1 MRGVLKGIEYVQKT
15 IVYLLAILIA
25 LLAIIVFY
33 EVVSRYGFRSPTI
46 WTNEI
51 SSYILQFIVF
61 FSMGYLLIEDEH
73 LKVTFFLDKLKGKAN
88 KVLRIIN
95 VLLVIPYAAI
105 LLIYGWNITAS
116 SFERGSVSPT
126 LLSVP
131 LWIPYSFICIGGG
144 LLILAGIGNVLKIVT
159 EPNDATV
166 KEAKLID

>member
-33 EVVSRYGFRSPTI
+33 EVIARYGFRSPTI

-95 VLLVIPYAAI
+95 VILVIPYAAI

-144 LLILAGIGNVLKIVT
+144 LLILAGIGNVLKIIT

>member
-1 MRGVLKGIEYVQKT
+1 MKSIDYIQKT
-15 IVYLLAILIA
+15 IVFLLAILMGF
-25 LLAIIVFY
+25 LAIIVFY
-33 EVVSRYGFRSPTI
+33 EVISRYGFKSPTI

-51 SSYILQFIVF
+51 SSYTLQFIVF

-88 KVLRIIN
+88 KILRIIN
-95 VLLVIPYAAI
+95 VMLVIPYATI

-116 SFERGSVSPT
+116 SYDRGSVSPT

-144 LLILAGIGNVLKIVT
+144 LLILGGIGSVIKIIS
-159 EPNDATV
+159 EPHATPQEV
-166 KEAKLID
+166 KVID